1 MEGTLTEQVLHRN
14 IKALRKSL
22 GISQVELARLIGIKQ
37 SGVSKIERGIQRPGI
52 ERLPILA
59 DVLGV
64 TVDELL
70 RDPSSN

>member
-1 MEGTLTEQVLHRN
+1 MEGKLTEQALHRN
-14 IKALRKSL
+14 IKTLRKSL

-52 ERLPILA
+52 DRLPILA

-64 TVDELL
+64 TVDELF
-70 RDPSSN
+70 REQPTN